1 MLFFSFG
8 LCFFFVAIPENF
20 VENSEILVLV
30 TKIKLG
36 YIYSHCCGSTA
47 FWLSD
52 SAICVSAANT
62 TNLTFF
68 GDNL

>member
-1 MLFFSFG
+1 MLFFSLG

-36 YIYSHCCGSTA
+36 YIYSHCCGKYSLPVVR
-47 FWLSD
+47 FR
-52 SAICVSAANT
+52 
-62 TNLTFF
+62 NLRQCCKYDEF
-68 GDNL
+68 DILR